1 MNWNSLL
8 QRAYTPYS
16 KKPVAC
22 IVEGDRGDFFAG
34 VRIENVS
41 FPLTIS
47 AVQAACCIC
56 LSYQQ
61 KPIRILYKDEAPDQL
76 KFWQK
81 EFNCTVEKLDSLDE
95 LTFVE
100 YQSELPSNKKE
111 QLVELLDDAVIP
123 NSNFPVSAI
132 LADKNGNYCFTGVNI
147 EMSDWAMGL
156 CAERVALA
164 KAIVHGVSDFANISV
179 HTKKGEF
186 SSPCG
191 ACRQVMHEHLPLS
204 KVEMFHADA
213 TYSEHF
219 VIDLLPFSFT
229 SKNLQGQ

>member
-1 MNWNSLL
+1 MNWNTFLE
-8 QRAYTPYS
+8 RAHVPYS
-16 KKPVAC
+16 KKPIAC
-22 IVEGDRGDFFAG
+22 IVEGDNGDFFLG

-61 KPIRILYKDEAPDQL
+61 KPVRILYFDEAPDQL
-76 KFWQK
+76 EFWK
-81 EFNCTVEKLDSLDE
+81 TEFGCSAEKVSDIGE
-95 LTFVE
+95 LPLKD
-100 YQSELPSNKKE
+100 YHSELLASKKE
-111 QLVELLDDAVIP
+111 LLVDLLDDAIIP
-123 NSNFPVSAI
+123 NSDFPVSAI
-132 LADKNGNYCFTGVNI
+132 LLAQNQEQCFTGVNV
-147 EMSDWAMGL
+147 EVSDWTMGL
-156 CAERVALA
+156 CAERVALS
-164 KAIVHGVSDFANISV
+164 KALTSGVKEFGNISV
-179 HTKKGEF
+179 HTRKGEF

-204 KVEMFHADA
+204 KVELFHADA

>member
-1 MNWNSLL
+1 MNWNTLL
-8 QRAYTPYS
+8 ERAHVPYS

-22 IVEGDRGDFFAG
+22 IVEGDKGDFFPG

-41 FPLTIS
+41 FPLTIC
-47 AVQAACCIC
+47 AVQAACCLC

-61 KPIRILYKDEAPDQL
+61 KPVRILYFDELPDQL
-76 KFWQK
+76 EFWK
-81 EFNCTVEKLDSLDE
+81 TEFGCSVEKMPDIGAITVKNYRSKIPA
-95 LTFVE
+95 
-100 YQSELPSNKKE
+100 SKKE
-111 QLVELLDDAVIP
+111 LLVELLEHAIIP
-123 NSNFPVSAI
+123 NSDFPVSAI
-132 LADKNGNYCFTGVNI
+132 LSAKTQEYCFTGVNV
-147 EMSDWAMGL
+147 EVSEWSKGL

-164 KAIVHGVSDFANISV
+164 KALTSNVKEFGNISV

-204 KVEMFHADA
+204 KVELFHADA

-219 VIDLLPFSFT
+219 VVDLLPFSFT